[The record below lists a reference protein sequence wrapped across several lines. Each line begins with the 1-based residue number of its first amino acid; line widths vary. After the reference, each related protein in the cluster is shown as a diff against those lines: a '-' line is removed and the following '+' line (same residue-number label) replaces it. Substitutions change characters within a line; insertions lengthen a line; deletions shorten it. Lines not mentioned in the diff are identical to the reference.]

1 MIKYTDQNTISNQ
14 IYKTPFQSELD
25 MANRWV
31 RLAAILPWDK
41 KAVIYR
47 ENMSESKG
55 RLTVDLRTVMGS
67 MFIQHL
73 LNLTDRSTIEM
84 ISENIYMQYF
94 VGLSSF
100 QSTAVF
106 DHSLLAIFRQR
117 LGEQG
122 GHQLNEILL
131 SYSFENG
138 QIKHRKSRS
147 SSIKKEESDKN
158 DQCPLLDNKTNKNKK
173 SEEDKVLNDNGQ
185 EDKAQSPPNRGTV
198 KVDATVIP
206 QNITYPTDTK
216 LLNHSRETSEAI
228 IDELYEQSRE
238 LWASKPR
245 TYRRDAR
252 KKWLQFS
259 KSRRPNKKTIRKQ
272 LRAQLG
278 YLKRNIKHIDKMLS
292 LLKKSGVQIKLTER
306 LRKKMYVISE
316 IYRQQQEMFEDKRK
330 KISDRIV
337 NVAQPWVR
345 PMVRG
350 KAGSQ
355 VEFGAKINLS
365 LTEKM
370 VTVDYSSID
379 AFNEGSGLVD
389 LLDLYKG
396 RFGYYPEYALVDK
409 IYLTRANRKFMK
421 AKGIKHTG
429 SPLGRPKP
437 MEKRQ
442 KAKRKKKNNE
452 RNHIEGKI
460 GQGKQKFGM
469 DNLRTKTVA
478 SSLCAINL
486 IALAMNMLT
495 LLNKSFLLISTLLKG
510 LITNTEKH
518 LINYLLPVQK
528 NYL

>member
-1 MIKYTDQNTISNQ
+1 M
-14 IYKTPFQSELD
+14 
-25 MANRWV
+25 
-31 RLAAILPWDK
+31 
-41 KAVIYR
+41 
-47 ENMSESKG
+47 
-55 RLTVDLRTVMGS
+55 
-67 MFIQHL
+67 
-73 LNLTDRSTIEM
+73 
-84 ISENIYMQYF
+84 
-94 VGLSSF
+94 
-100 QSTAVF
+100 
-106 DHSLLAIFRQR
+106 
-117 LGEQG
+117 
-122 GHQLNEILL
+122 
-131 SYSFENG
+131 
-138 QIKHRKSRS
+138 
-147 SSIKKEESDKN
+147 
-158 DQCPLLDNKTNKNKK
+158 
-173 SEEDKVLNDNGQ
+173 NDNGQ